1 MTNRPKLIVLSCML
15 ALAAACASSPAVD
28 PQASVRLS
36 QEQGY
41 VGVSMT
47 RAPDGSVIDSLNAAP
62 SALVPALR
70 KAYTDLGLSVDLYN
84 PTSGAVGT
92 QSQKLLHRFAGRPLS
107 KLVECGFL
115 TGGDRA
121 DRWYVFVTL
130 ITQVTATPG
139 GSVAS
144 TRMDA
149 YTQDPSGSNL
159 KIPCSTTGALEAQ
172 ILTAARSAVAS
183 K

>member
-1 MTNRPKLIVLSCML
+1 MGNRPSSIAVGCLLVLS
-15 ALAAACASSPAVD
+15 AACASSPAVD
-28 PQASVRLS
+28 PQAAITLAPG
-36 QEQGY
+36 QGLAT
-41 VGVSMT
+41 SIS
-47 RAPDGSVIDSLNAAP
+47 RAPDGSVYDSLNVAPAA
-62 SALVPALR
+62 LLPALR

-84 PTSGAVGT
+84 PTSLAIGT
-92 QSQKLLHRFAGRPLS
+92 QSQKMIHRFAGRPLS
-107 KLVECGFL
+107 KLVECGYL

-130 ITQVTATPG
+130 ITQVTATPA

-149 YTQDPSGSNL
+149 YTQDPSGSNQ
-159 KIPCSTTGALEAQ
+159 KIPCSTTGVLEQQ
-172 ILTAARSAVAS
+172 ILTAARSAAS

>member
-1 MTNRPKLIVLSCML
+1 MQKRIGSYALVS
-15 ALAAACASSPAVD
+15 ALAVAGGCASSPAVD
-28 PQASVRLS
+28 PQASITLAPG
-36 QEQGY
+36 QGLAT
-41 VGVSMT
+41 SIS
-47 RAPDGSVIDSLNAAP
+47 RAPDGSVVDSLNVAPAA
-62 SALVPALR
+62 LLPALQ

-84 PTSGAVGT
+84 PTSGAVGS
-92 QSQKLLHRFAGRPLS
+92 QSQKMLHRFAGRPLS
-107 KLVECGFL
+107 KLVECGYL

-130 ITQVTATPG
+130 ITQVTATPA

-149 YTQDPSGSNL
+149 YTQDPSGGNL

-172 ILTAARSAVAS
+172 ILTAARGAVAS